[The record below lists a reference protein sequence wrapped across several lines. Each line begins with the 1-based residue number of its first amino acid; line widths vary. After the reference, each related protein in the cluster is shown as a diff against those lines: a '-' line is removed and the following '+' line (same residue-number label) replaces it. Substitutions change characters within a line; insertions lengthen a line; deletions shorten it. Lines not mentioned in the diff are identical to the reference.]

1 MDPYFELRDE
11 LVDSLRKCYAMY
23 AREVPAILSRS
34 AGSGGVG
41 VGATHSPAVV
51 SSRLDEVYARIQAEV
66 EASEDL
72 LGLLDEMLVK
82 VRPNTVEGGM
92 AAVEERQQFIN
103 SAHRCLGEEVSRF
116 ADDLRKVGA
125 EMRSGRPIRSSKFV
139 SRHYKDSKGISL
151 NETMGLVGKRSSLPS
166 VNWELHIL
174 DDDAAIEMN
183 DTTNSPP
190 AIANTSVKGGLSKG
204 GSGGNGGDNFPS
216 PPDILDN
223 DAYVNRQQQLMDA
236 ETNEQDEL
244 LDRLGDGVRRVRE
257 HAINI
262 GDEVRSQGTIFDR
275 ISTDVERTMEKLGA
289 VNVKINTIIEN
300 MSNCKKMMVIFFLS
314 GILILLFSLLGS

>member
-1 MDPYFELRDE
+1 
-11 LVDSLRKCYAMY
+11 MY
-23 AREVPAILSRS
+23 AKEVPAILSRGPGAAAA
-34 AGSGGVG
+34 AGGG
-41 VGATHSPAVV
+41 GATHSPAVV
-51 SSRLDEVYARIQAEV
+51 SSRLDEVHARIQAEI

-72 LGLLDEMLVK
+72 LGLLDEMMVK

-92 AAVEERQQFIN
+92 AAVEERQQFVN
-103 SAHRCLGEEVSRF
+103 GAHRCLGEEVSRY

-139 SRHYKDSKGISL
+139 SRHYTDSKGMSL
-151 NETMGLVGKRSSLPS
+151 NETRGLVGNRSTTLPS
-166 VNWELHIL
+166 VNWQLQIL
-174 DDDAAIEMN
+174 EDDAIIEMEEAKDKN
-183 DTTNSPP
+183 SSSPP
-190 AIANTSVKGGLSKG
+190 PTANITKVGRSD
-204 GSGGNGGDNFPS
+204 DNFPA

-223 DAYVNRQQQLMDA
+223 DAYVHRQQQLMDS

-289 VNVKINTIIEN
+289 VNVRINVIIEN

>member
-11 LVDSLRKCYAMY
+11 LIDALRKCYTMY
-23 AREVPAILSRS
+23 AREVPAILSHS
-34 AGSGGVG
+34 AGGSSGS
-41 VGATHSPAVV
+41 GASHSPAVV

-103 SAHRCLGEEVSRF
+103 GAHRCLGEEVSRF

-139 SRHYKDSKGISL
+139 SRHYKDSKGMSL
-151 NETMGLVGKRSSLPS
+151 SETRGLVGKRSTLPT
-166 VNWELHIL
+166 VNWELHVL
-174 DDDAAIEMN
+174 EEDATAVIEMDEAKN
-183 DTTNSPP
+183 SSSPTTQNS
-190 AIANTSVKGGLSKG
+190 TKGGGGLSKAG
-204 GSGGNGGDNFPS
+204 DGDNFPS

-223 DAYVNRQQQLMDA
+223 DAYVHRQQQLMDS

-257 HAINI
+257 HAVNI

-289 VNVKINTIIEN
+289 VNVRINVIIEN